1 MTSQN
6 RNGLSSNGIAWFV
19 FGAVLGATAAV
30 LLAPQAGERTRRKI
44 AAQATAG
51 RKNLFEST
59 QDVFERGRELFERGR
74 EIAQE
79 ASEMFERGRKI
90 AEKRFDER
98 V

>member
-6 RNGLSSNGIAWFV
+6 RNGLSNNGIAWFV
-19 FGAVLGATAAV
+19 FGAVLGATVAV

-44 AAQATAG
+44 ADQATVG

-59 QDVFERGRELFERGR
+59 QEVFERGRELFERGR

-98 V
+98 T